1 MSLNKLLG
9 PEIQELIK
17 TKDFSSLK
25 VTISDW
31 EAPEI
36 AELLMM
42 LPEEDQPILF
52 RLLPKKMAAEVFSY
66 LDPDAQE
73 DLLLGLKG
81 ESIRN
86 ILEEL
91 DPDDRTALFEELPA
105 EVTSKLLN
113 LLPPDERKEALSLL
127 GYPEDSVG
135 RLMTPD
141 YVKVKSHW
149 TSERAIE
156 HVRNYGTQAETI
168 DILYV
173 VDREGKLIGEVKLS
187 DLVLASPEERIE
199 NIMDTHIH
207 ALSAYQDQEEAAKV
221 MQLYDRIALP
231 VVDSEGKLIGIVT
244 FDDIMDVV
252 EEETTEDIQKIAS
265 VEPLQID
272 YSRAGPG
279 ILYRKRVIWLVALL
293 IASFLSSAVI
303 QHFSYILQSVI
314 VLAIFIPVINGSGG
328 NTGTQSSTLIIRA
341 LATGDITLRDWVRI
355 VGKEILVGMLLGSTL
370 GVFLFLRSYLGGY
383 GIEISLVIG
392 LAIFFVVIWANIIG
406 AILPIVISTM
416 RLDPAVVSSPL
427 LSTLVDWTG
436 LFIYFSIAK
445 IILNI

>member
-1 MSLNKLLG
+1 MALNKLLG
-9 PEIQELIK
+9 PEVQELIR

-25 VTISDW
+25 TLISDW
-31 EAPEI
+31 EPPEI

-42 LPEEDQPILF
+42 LPEEDQPIFF
-52 RLLPKKMAAEVFSY
+52 RLIPRHLAADVFSY

-73 DLLLGLKG
+73 DLLMGLKG
-81 ESIRN
+81 ESIKR
-86 ILEEL
+86 IIEEL

-105 EVTSKLLN
+105 EITSKLLN
-113 LLPPDERKEALSLL
+113 MLPPEERKEALLLL
-127 GYPEDSVG
+127 GYPEESVG

-149 TSERAIE
+149 TAERALE
-156 HVRNYGTQAETI
+156 HVRRYGSQAETV

-187 DLVLASPEERIE
+187 DLVLSSPEEKIE

-207 ALSAYQDQEEAAKV
+207 ALSAYQDQEEAAQV
-221 MQLYDRIALP
+221 MQMYDRVALP

-252 EEETTEDIQKIAS
+252 EEEATEDIQKIGS
-265 VEPLQID
+265 VEPLRID
-272 YSRAGPG
+272 YSRATPG

-303 QHFSYILQSVI
+303 QHFSYILQSII

-328 NTGTQSSTLIIRA
+328 NTGTQASTLIVRA
-341 LATGDITLRDWVRI
+341 LATGDVKLSDWLKI
-355 VGKEILVGMLLGSTL
+355 VTKEIAVGMLLGSTL
-370 GVFLFLRSYLGGY
+370 GIFLFFRSYLGGY
-383 GIEISLVIG
+383 GLQISLVIG
-392 LAIFFVVIWANIIG
+392 LAIFFVIIWANLMG
-406 AILPIVISTM
+406 SLLPILISAM
-416 RLDPAVVSSPL
+416 KLDPAFVSSPL
-427 LSTLVDWTG
+427 LSTLTDWTG

-445 IILNI
+445 VFLNI